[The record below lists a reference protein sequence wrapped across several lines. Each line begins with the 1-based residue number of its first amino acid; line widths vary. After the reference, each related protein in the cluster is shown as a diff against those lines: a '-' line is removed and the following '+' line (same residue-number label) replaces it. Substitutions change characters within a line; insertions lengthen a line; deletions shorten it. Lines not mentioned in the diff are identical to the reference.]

1 MKFLALLTIVFFS
14 FASGN
19 VQLIKKENN
28 DSNTTLLVIGGIHGN
43 EPGGYFSAAILASH
57 YTITSKNLWVVPNL
71 NKDSIIANKRGI
83 HGDMNRKFHYI
94 KPNDKDK
101 EIVNEI
107 KKIILEKKV
116 SLILNLHDGHGF
128 YREKYQS
135 SIFNPTAW
143 GQTCVIDQ
151 CKLNQNQ
158 PFGNLNEIAK
168 TVKDKINAKTIE
180 KHHKF
185 NVKNT
190 NTKFDDEDMRQSLTY
205 FAVTHN
211 KPAFAI
217 ETSKSLSTV
226 TQKVYYQLLA
236 IEEYMRI
243 MGIKFQRD
251 FKLNAKELKR
261 LINSYGTLEIN
272 NNISLDLNQIKKS
285 LNYIPLKPSGNSF
298 SFSNLLGAVKFRHGV
313 YEIYIGNKKITS
325 LRPQHFKISKECPKN
340 YAFVID
346 GKNFILNKSSVFH
359 VDEYFKVKNIEG
371 CRTNIIG
378 FHQKGLKNEVGV
390 LVSKDK
396 LDQKYSI
403 DTKAKQYRVEFY
415 KGKDF
420 CTMIIA
426 NFK

>member
-1 MKFLALLTIVFFS
+1 MRYIILLSLLLVSLS
-14 FASGN
+14 FGD

-28 DSNTTLLVIGGIHGN
+28 DSNITLLVIGGIHGN
-43 EPGGYFSAAILASH
+43 EPGGYFAASILASH
-57 YTITSKNLWVVPNL
+57 YAITSKNLWIVPNL
-71 NKDSIIANKRGI
+71 NKDSIIADKRGI
-83 HGDMNRKFHYI
+83 NGDMNRKFHYI
-94 KPNDKDK
+94 KPHDKDK

-107 KKIILEKKV
+107 KKIILAKKV

-168 TVKDKINAKTIE
+168 TVRDKINAKTIE

-190 NTKFDDEDMRQSLTY
+190 NTKFDDEDMQQSLTY

-226 TQKVYYQLLA
+226 TQKVYYQLAA
-236 IEEYMRI
+236 IEEYMNI
-243 MGIKFQRD
+243 MGIGFQRD
-251 FKLNAKELKR
+251 FELNAKEINK
-261 LINSYGTLEIN
+261 LIHNYGILEVN
-272 NNISLDLNQIKKS
+272 GNISLNLNQIKKS
-285 LNYIPLKPSGNSF
+285 LSYIPLKSNGNSF
-298 SFSNLLGAVKFRHGV
+298 SFSNLLGAIKFRRGV
-313 YEIYIGNKKITS
+313 YEVYIGNKKITS
-325 LRPQHFKISKECPKN
+325 LKPQYFKISKECPKN

-346 GKNFILNKSSVFH
+346 GKHFVLKGSSVFY
-359 VDEYFKVKNIEG
+359 VDDDFKVEDTKC

-378 FHQKGLKNEVGV
+378 FHQKGLKNEAGV

-396 LDQKYSI
+396 LDKRYSV
-403 DTKAKQYRVEFY
+403 DKEAKQYRVEFY
-415 KGKDF
+415 KDGDF